1 MFRAIF
7 TTIALLLVTSVS
19 AQDCVTC
26 HEEATPGAVTD
37 WKLSRHFAEE
47 VTCDDCHG
55 DGHSSATDIEKVLT
69 VTPETC
75 ANCHAERFDQY
86 KAGKHS
92 LAWAVLKSMPTTHF
106 KPMELI
112 DG

>member
-1 MFRAIF
+1 
-7 TTIALLLVTSVS
+7 
-19 AQDCVTC
+19 
-26 HEEATPGAVTD
+26 
-37 WKLSRHFAEE
+37 
-47 VTCDDCHG
+47 
-55 DGHSSATDIEKVLT
+55 